1 VAQLPDLPT
10 QALPF
15 DDELLE
21 VRRRRYHEAI
31 DAGLTVAEA
40 RIFSDNGE
48 DVGLLRRLVAL
59 GCPPEY
65 LAAIVV

>member
-1 VAQLPDLPT
+1 MARLPDLPT

-59 GCPPEY
+59 GCPER
-65 LAAIVV
+65 LIADIIT

>member
-1 VAQLPDLPT
+1 MAQLPDLPT

-21 VRRRRYHEAI
+21 VRRRRYREAI

-40 RIFSDNGE
+40 RIFSVNGE
-48 DVGLLRRLVAL
+48 DVGLLRRLVQL
-59 GCPPEY
+59 GCPEEY
-65 LAAIVV
+65 IAAIVT